1 MKHLSSSPSEYAQRI
16 LLSAC
21 ILGLGE
27 PLSTAEATARGT
39 KGLAIAERHWISRME
54 MDGAAANAHWIS
66 SEHRN

>member
-21 ILGLGE
+21 ILGLGK

-54 MDGAAANAHWIS
+54 MDGAAAK
-66 SEHRN
+66 